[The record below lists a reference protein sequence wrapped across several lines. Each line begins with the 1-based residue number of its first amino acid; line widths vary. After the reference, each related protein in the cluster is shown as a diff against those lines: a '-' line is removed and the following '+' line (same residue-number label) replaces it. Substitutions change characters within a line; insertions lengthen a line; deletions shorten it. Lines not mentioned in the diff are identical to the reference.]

1 MQGLRAPSLQQLEQ
15 YNVNVEGQPEVIWQ
29 PLYDFQVYPAAGIAQ
44 LQFFA
49 VPQGQGV
56 PIKTFDDT
64 NMETA
69 AVLPVPINM
78 AVTNIQVWFFPG
90 SVIGTG
96 PALGTGPG
104 NNWNDADAVLG
115 GGNLQLEIG
124 SKEYL
129 VDAPLMKF
137 PPQSRLAGMAALA
150 AATTTAAT
158 DIDNRID
165 YATAAGLI
173 YNLVPLRLISQQNF
187 VVRLRFQNGVIAT
200 PSTVAARI
208 GVQLGGFQYRLAQ

>member
-29 PLYDFQVYPAAGIAQ
+29 PLYDFQAYPAAGVAQ

-56 PIKTFDDT
+56 PVKTFDDT

-69 AVLPVPINM
+69 AVLPVPVNM
-78 AVTNIQVWFFPG
+78 AVTNIQVWFFPAAAPG
-90 SVIGTG
+90 QGL
-96 PALGTGPG
+96 ALGQVGV
-104 NNWNDADAVLG
+104 NWNDVEAVMSA
-115 GGNLQLEIG
+115 GNLQLEIG

-137 PPQSRLAGMAALA
+137 PPQSRLAGAAALS
-150 AATTTAAT
+150 AATTVAAT
-158 DIDNRID
+158 SIDNAID
-165 YATAAGLI
+165 YSTSAGLI

-187 VVRLRFQNGVIAT
+187 VVRLRFQNGVIAL
-200 PSTVAARI
+200 PSGTAARI